1 MNGKG
6 ENTERVYCN
15 YFRQLETKLP
25 RNLVLHQ
32 ITENPLSLRKCC
44 MSDDPTS
51 FAGLRVASLES
62 RRSDD
67 MKRLIEKFG
76 GQAFVS
82 PSMREV
88 PIETN
93 REAIDFA
100 YKVITGEINIVI
112 FLTGVGLRHL
122 MTGIERHVDRQ
133 RFLDALSDITTVVR
147 GPKPAAVMRE
157 LGLTP
162 TIKVPEPNTWREL
175 LRTIDESVPV
185 TNQKIGLQEYG
196 KSNTSL
202 IAGLE
207 ARGAEVIR
215 VRVYQWELPV
225 DSGPLEEN
233 VRAMAAGNRDVLL
246 LTSAHQVANMLR
258 ISADLGLE
266 EQLRDAF
273 KKMIIAS
280 IGPTTS
286 EMLKQNDLPVDLEP
300 EHPKMGHLVQESA
313 ARAAYLLA
321 GRTVSAQVKETTGKS
336 VMDKQAAWY
345 DGPFMRACRRE
356 ASSVTPIWLMR
367 QAGRYM
373 AEYREVRD
381 KISFLDLC
389 KDPGLCAEVMC
400 TAVNRLGVD
409 AAIIFS
415 DLLPIIEPMGMH
427 LEFAKGDGPVI
438 HNPLRVSTDVD
449 RVQELTS
456 MEPLNFVA
464 ETVRLTRQ
472 NLPEKIPVIGFAGA
486 PFTLASYM
494 IEGGGSRSYLHTKT
508 LMYGDSGAWKVLMSK
523 LSRSIALYLNA
534 QIAAGAQCVQL
545 FDSWA
550 GCLSVQDYAKY
561 VYPYVKQIIDSIEP
575 TVPVINFATGNPAL
589 LPLLRG
595 DSRTVVGIDWRIPL
609 DDAWR
614 TVGYDRPVQGN
625 LDPLALFAPTKTL
638 REMASDVLTRA
649 GGRAGHIFNLGH
661 GILQQTDVNQ
671 VIALVDMVHELSAK

>member
-1 MNGKG
+1 
-6 ENTERVYCN
+6 
-15 YFRQLETKLP
+15 
-25 RNLVLHQ
+25 
-32 ITENPLSLRKCC
+32 
-44 MSDDPTS
+44 MSDEPTS
-51 FAGLRVASLES
+51 FAGLRVAALES
-62 RRSDD
+62 RRRDD
-67 MKRLIEKFG
+67 MERLIAKFG
-76 GQAFVS
+76 GQPFVS

-88 PIETN
+88 PIEAN

-100 YKVITGEINIVI
+100 YRVMTGEINIVI
-112 FLTGVGLRHL
+112 FMTGVGLRHL
-122 MTGIERHVDRQ
+122 LSAIERHVDRQ
-133 RFLDALSDITTVVR
+133 RFIDSLSDVTTIVR

-162 TIKVPEPNTWREL
+162 TSKVPEPNTWREL
-175 LRTIDESVPV
+175 LRTIDESVPI

-196 KSNTSL
+196 KTNSSL

-225 DSGPLEEN
+225 DSAPLEEN
-233 VRAMAAGNRDVLL
+233 VRAMAAGERDVLL

-258 ISADLGLE
+258 VSADLGLE
-266 EQLRDAF
+266 DQLRIAF
-273 KKMIIAS
+273 KNMIIAS

-321 GRTVSAQVKETTGKS
+321 GRTVSAFVKDTTGKS
-336 VMDKQAAWY
+336 VMDTQAAWY

-356 ASSVTPIWLMR
+356 SSSVTPIWLMR

-373 AEYREVRD
+373 AEYRVIRD

-389 KDPGLCAEVMC
+389 KDPALCAEVMC
-400 TAVNRLGVD
+400 TAVKRLGVD

-415 DLLPIIEPMGMH
+415 DLLPIIEPMGMN

-438 HNPLRVSTDVD
+438 HNPLRVAADVD
-449 RVQELTS
+449 RVHELTS
-456 MEPLNFVA
+456 MESLSFVT

-472 NLPEKIPVIGFAGA
+472 ELPPEIPVIGFAGA

-494 IEGGGSRSYLHTKT
+494 IEGGGSRNYMYTKM
-508 LMYGDSGAWKVLMSK
+508 LMYRDTGAWKVLMTK
-523 LSRSIALYLNA
+523 LSRSIARYLNA
-534 QIAAGAQCVQL
+534 QITAGAQCVQL

-550 GCLSVQDYAKY
+550 GCLSVQDYTHY
-561 VYPYVKQIIDSIEP
+561 VYPYVKQIIDSIAP
-575 TVPVINFATGNPAL
+575 GVPVINFATGNPAL

-595 DSRTVVGIDWRIPL
+595 DSRTVVGIDWRVPL
-609 DDAWR
+609 DDAWK

-625 LDPLALFAPTKTL
+625 LDPLALLADQETL
-638 REMASDVLTRA
+638 REMASDVLNRA
-649 GGRAGHIFNLGH
+649 SGRAGHIFNLGH
-661 GILQQTDVNQ
+661 GILQQTDVDQ
-671 VIALVDMVHELSAK
+671 VIALVDMVHEMSAK

>member
-1 MNGKG
+1 MTN
-6 ENTERVYCN
+6 
-15 YFRQLETKLP
+15 ETA
-25 RNLVLHQ
+25 
-32 ITENPLSLRKCC
+32 
-44 MSDDPTS
+44 S
-51 FAGLRVASLES
+51 FAGLRVAALES
-62 RRSDD
+62 RRRDD
-67 MKRLIEKFG
+67 MERLIARFG
-76 GQAFVS
+76 GQPFVS

-88 PIETN
+88 PIESN

-100 YKVITGEINIVI
+100 YRVMTGEINIVI
-112 FLTGVGLRHL
+112 FLTGVGLKHL
-122 MTGIERHVDRQ
+122 LTAIERHVDRQ
-133 RFLDALSDITTVVR
+133 RFIDALSDVTTVVR

-175 LRTIDESVPV
+175 LRSIDENVPI

-196 KSNTSL
+196 KTNSSL

-225 DSGPLEEN
+225 DSGPLEAN
-233 VRAMAAGNRDVLL
+233 VRAMAAGERDVLL

-266 EQLRDAF
+266 EQLRSAF
-273 KKMIIAS
+273 KNMIVAS

-300 EHPKMGHLVQESA
+300 EHPKMGHLVQECA
-313 ARAAYLLA
+313 ARAANLLA
-321 GRTVSAQVKETTGKS
+321 GRTVSVQVKETTGKS

-356 ASSVTPIWLMR
+356 SSSVTPIWLMR

-373 AEYREVRD
+373 AEYRVIRD

-389 KDPGLCAEVMC
+389 KDPALCAEVMC
-400 TAVNRLGVD
+400 TAVKRLGVD

-415 DLLPIIEPMGMH
+415 DLLPILEPMGMD

-438 HNPLRVSTDVD
+438 HNPLRVAADVD

-456 MEPLNFVA
+456 MESLNFVT

-472 NLPEKIPVIGFAGA
+472 ELPAEIPVIGFAGA

-494 IEGGGSRSYLHTKT
+494 IEGGGSRNYMHTKM
-508 LMYGDSGAWKVLMSK
+508 LMYRDRGAWEVLMTK
-523 LSRSIALYLNA
+523 LSRSIARYLNA

-550 GCLSVQDYAKY
+550 GCLSVQDYTQY
-561 VYPYVKQIIDSIEP
+561 VYPYVKQIIDSIAP
-575 TVPVINFATGNPAL
+575 GVPVINFATGNPAL

-595 DSRTVVGIDWRIPL
+595 DNRTVVGIDWRIPL
-609 DDAWR
+609 DDAWKV
-614 TVGYDRPVQGN
+614 VGHDRAVQGN
-625 LDPLALFAPTKTL
+625 LDPLALLADQETL
-638 REMASDVLTRA
+638 REMASDVLQR
-649 GGRAGHIFNLGH
+649 GSGRSGHIFNLGH
-661 GILQQTDVNQ
+661 GILQQTDVDQ
-671 VIALVDMVHELSAK
+671 VIALVDMVHEMSAK

>member
-1 MNGKG
+1 MMID
-6 ENTERVYCN
+6 E
-15 YFRQLETKLP
+15 
-25 RNLVLHQ
+25 
-32 ITENPLSLRKCC
+32 
-44 MSDDPTS
+44 PTS
-51 FAGLRVASLES
+51 FAGLRVAALES
-62 RRSDD
+62 RRRDD
-67 MKRLIEKFG
+67 MERLIAKFG
-76 GQAFVS
+76 GQPFVS

-88 PIETN
+88 PIEAN

-100 YKVITGEINIVI
+100 YRVITGEINIVI

-122 MTGIERHVDRQ
+122 LTAIEKHVDRQ
-133 RFLDALSDITTVVR
+133 RFLDALSDVTTVVR

-175 LRTIDESVPV
+175 LKTIDESVPI

-196 KSNTSL
+196 KTNSSL

-225 DSGPLEEN
+225 DSGPLEAN
-233 VRAMAAGNRDVLL
+233 VRAMVAGQRDVLL

-266 EQLRDAF
+266 EQLRNAF
-273 KKMIIAS
+273 KNMIVAS

-321 GRTVSAQVKETTGKS
+321 GRTVSAHVKETTGKS
-336 VMDKQAAWY
+336 VMDKQAPWY

-356 ASSVTPIWLMR
+356 SSSVTPIWLMR

-373 AEYREVRD
+373 AEYRVIRD
-381 KISFLDLC
+381 KIGFLDLC

-400 TAVNRLGVD
+400 TAVKRLGVD

-415 DLLPIIEPMGMH
+415 DLLPILEPMGMD

-438 HNPLRVSTDVD
+438 HNPLRVAADVD
-449 RVQELTS
+449 RVHELTS
-456 MEPLNFVA
+456 METLSFVT

-472 NLPEKIPVIGFAGA
+472 ELPAEIPVIGFAGA

-494 IEGGGSRSYLHTKT
+494 IEGGGSRNYMYTKM
-508 LMYGDSGAWKVLMSK
+508 LMYRDQGAWNVLMTK
-523 LSRSIALYLNA
+523 LARSIARYLNA
-534 QIAAGAQCVQL
+534 QITAGAQCVQL

-550 GCLSVQDYAKY
+550 GCLSVQDYTRY
-561 VYPYVKQIIDSIEP
+561 VYPYVKQIIDSIAP
-575 TVPVINFATGNPAL
+575 GVPVINFATGNPAL

-595 DSRTVVGIDWRIPL
+595 DQRTVVGIDWRIPL
-609 DDAWR
+609 DDAWSI
-614 TVGYDRPVQGN
+614 VGHDRPVQGN
-625 LDPLALFAPTKTL
+625 LDPLALLADQETL

-661 GILQQTDVNQ
+661 GILQQTDVDQ
-671 VIALVDMVHELSAK
+671 VIALVDMVHEMSAK

>member
-1 MNGKG
+1 M
-6 ENTERVYCN
+6 TD
-15 YFRQLETKLP
+15 ETK
-25 RNLVLHQ
+25 
-32 ITENPLSLRKCC
+32 
-44 MSDDPTS
+44 S
-51 FAGLRVASLES
+51 FAGLRVAALES
-62 RRSDD
+62 RRRDD
-67 MKRLIEKFG
+67 MERLIARFG
-76 GQAFVS
+76 GQPFVS

-88 PIETN
+88 PVESN
-93 REAIDFA
+93 REAVDFA
-100 YKVITGEINIVI
+100 YRVMTGEINIVI
-112 FLTGVGLRHL
+112 FLTGVGLKHL
-122 MTGIERHVDRQ
+122 LTAVERHVDRQ
-133 RFLDALSDITTVVR
+133 RFIDALSDVTTVVR

-162 TIKVPEPNTWREL
+162 TVKVPEPNTWREL
-175 LRTIDESVPV
+175 LKAIDEHVPI

-196 KSNTSL
+196 KSNSSL

-225 DSGPLEEN
+225 DSGPLESN
-233 VRAMAAGNRDVLL
+233 VRAMAAGQRDVLL

-266 EQLRDAF
+266 EQLRAAF
-273 KKMIIAS
+273 KNMIVAS

-300 EHPKMGHLVQESA
+300 EHPKMGHLVQECA

-321 GRTVSAQVKETTGKS
+321 GRTVIAHVKESTGKS

-356 ASSVTPIWLMR
+356 SSSVTPIWLMR

-373 AEYREVRD
+373 AEYRVIRD

-389 KDPGLCAEVMC
+389 KDPALCAEVMC
-400 TAVNRLGVD
+400 TAVKRLGVD

-415 DLLPIIEPMGMH
+415 DLLPILEPMGMD

-438 HNPLRVSTDVD
+438 HNPLRVAVDVD

-456 MEPLNFVA
+456 MESLNFVT

-472 NLPEKIPVIGFAGA
+472 ELPAEIPVIGFAGA

-494 IEGGGSRSYLHTKT
+494 IEGGGSRNYMYTKM
-508 LMYGDSGAWKVLMSK
+508 LMYRDRGAWKVLMTK
-523 LSRSIALYLNA
+523 LSRSIARYLNA
-534 QIAAGAQCVQL
+534 QISAGAQCVQL

-550 GCLSVQDYAKY
+550 GCLSVQDYSNY
-561 VYPYVKQIIDSIEP
+561 VYPYVKQIIDSIAP
-575 TVPVINFATGNPAL
+575 GVPVINFATGNPAL
-589 LPLLRG
+589 LPLLRC
-595 DSRTVVGIDWRIPL
+595 DQRTVVGIDWRIPL
-609 DDAWR
+609 DDAWNI
-614 TVGYDRPVQGN
+614 VGHDRAVQGN
-625 LDPLALFAPTKTL
+625 LDPLALLADQETL
-638 REMASDVLTRA
+638 REMASDVLRRA
-649 GGRAGHIFNLGH
+649 GGRSGHIFNLGH
-661 GILQQTDVNQ
+661 GILQHTNVDQ
-671 VIALVDMVHELSAK
+671 VIALVDMVHEMSAK